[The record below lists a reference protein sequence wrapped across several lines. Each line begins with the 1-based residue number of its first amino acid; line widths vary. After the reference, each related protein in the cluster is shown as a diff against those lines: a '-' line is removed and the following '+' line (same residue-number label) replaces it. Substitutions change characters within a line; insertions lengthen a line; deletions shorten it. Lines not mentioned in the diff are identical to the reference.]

1 MVELYRKYR
10 VWLAMLII
18 LVFAGYLRINS
29 FWLPHVSGDEF
40 HYVALGMK
48 LDSCGLDGY
57 NIKGVDYES
66 FSLDGKSE
74 LTEIMLAPEADT
86 GRLLKNMYAR
96 GRGYYDNAL
105 YNNSPALPFVIML
118 SQQSIGKSN
127 GYFVSSTFIGKEIK
141 RAKPETIFDAQFY
154 LAIIP
159 FVFSLMLILFTFFLG
174 RQFFGNTTGLIAALL
189 MAVNPVEIFV
199 AHKIW
204 ADGMSAVF
212 VVLSALFFLKGYKSK
227 SWLLPVLSG
236 LAAGIAY
243 LFKQTA
249 GFYVIGVM
257 LFYILHNYK
266 SFTTAKGLLRFF
278 TNRFMLLF
286 VGVFI
291 LATLFWLL
299 KNMEVYGSPVYKY
312 FPKTGVLDSFFQI
325 KSQRPPAIFLFVL
338 GVLFLSPLLAL
349 AWLNLVKYF
358 RKFKN
363 PTYQWQFLFMA
374 CWIFTYLIFLAVVFN
389 AKEHR
394 YFLPAYPAIAVLS
407 AYILTLFRNWLD
419 QLTKNIRW
427 IGGNEIVFIM
437 LVISARWSIPLVMDE
452 VYQAGVL
459 LLRPF

>member
-1 MVELYRKYR
+1 
-10 VWLAMLII
+10 
-18 LVFAGYLRINS
+18 
-29 FWLPHVSGDEF
+29 
-40 HYVALGMK
+40 
-48 LDSCGLDGY
+48 
-57 NIKGVDYES
+57 
-66 FSLDGKSE
+66 
-74 LTEIMLAPEADT
+74 
-86 GRLLKNMYAR
+86 
-96 GRGYYDNAL
+96 
-105 YNNSPALPFVIML
+105 
-118 SQQSIGKSN
+118 
-127 GYFVSSTFIGKEIK
+127 
-141 RAKPETIFDAQFY
+141 
-154 LAIIP
+154 
-159 FVFSLMLILFTFFLG
+159 
-174 RQFFGNTTGLIAALL
+174 
-189 MAVNPVEIFV
+189 
-199 AHKIW
+199 
-204 ADGMSAVF
+204 MSAVF

-227 SWLLPVLSG
+227 SWLLPALSG

-325 KSQRPPAIFLFVL
+325 RSQRPPAIFLFVL
-338 GVLFLSPLLAL
+338 GVPFLSPLLAL

-363 PTYQWQFLFMA
+363 PAYQWQFLFMA
-374 CWIFTYLIFLAVVFN
+374 CWIFAYLIFLAAVFN

-407 AYILTLFRNWLD
+407 AYILTLFRNWLNEI
-419 QLTKNIRW
+419 TKNIRW
-427 IGGNEIVFIM
+427 IGGNEIVFIL